1 MRKEVIGPS
10 QLFAMIVLFEMGTAL
25 VVPIGLESGH
35 AVWLSI
41 LIALPGGVML
51 YMIYN
56 DLYRQFPNLL
66 ISGYT
71 IKILGKFIGWPLSL
85 LYIPVLM
92 FNGARNLRE
101 AGDLL
106 ISSSYDRTPILI
118 INSIMVI
125 AVMYILNKG
134 IEVFSRTAEIYF
146 WIIMIMGLVCN
157 GVVIV
162 AGLVDFNNLFPLH
175 FDDWVDA
182 LRSAY
187 PNIWIFPYGEL
198 VCFTTVLP
206 HFSKSRKSKRTGVAA
221 IILSGFLLCFTHA
234 IEISVL
240 GVDIYSRAAFPIF
253 TTITL
258 VNVANFIQRL
268 DALVILTLIIGV
280 FFKMSIYCYAATVI
294 TADLF
299 KVKDYR
305 RLVMPVGV
313 IVLFTSFISTENYS
327 SHLNEGKMFLKYILP
342 VLCAVVPILLFLVHH
357 LRKRFGWYK

>member
-10 QLFAMIVLFEMGTAL
+10 QLFAMIVLFELGTAL
-25 VVPIGLESGH
+25 VVPIGLKSGH

-41 LIALPGGVML
+41 LMALPGGVLL
-51 YMIYN
+51 YLIYY
-56 DLYRQFPNLL
+56 DLYRQFPEL
-66 ISGYT
+66 IMSGYT
-71 IKILGKFIGWPLSL
+71 QKILGKAIGWPLSL

-92 FNGARNLRE
+92 FNGSRNLRE

-106 ISSSYDRTPILI
+106 ISSTYDRTPILV
-118 INSIMVI
+118 INAIMVI

-134 IEVFSRTAEIYF
+134 IEVFARTAEIYF

-157 GVVIV
+157 FIVIA
-162 AGLVDFNNLFPLH
+162 AGLVDVKHLFPLQA
-175 FDDWVDA
+175 DDWWDA
-182 LRSAY
+182 LSSAY
-187 PNIWIFPYGEL
+187 PSIWIFPFGEL
-198 VCFTTVLP
+198 VCMTTVLP
-206 HFSKSRKSKRTGVAA
+206 HFNKPRKAKRAGVMAV
-221 IILSGFLLCFTHA
+221 ILSGLLLTFTHA

-240 GVDIYSRAAFPIF
+240 GENIYSRAAFPIY

-299 KVKDYR
+299 KVQDYR
-305 RLVMPVGV
+305 KLVVPVGV
-313 IVLFTSFISTENYS
+313 IVLFSSFMSAENYT
-327 SHLNEGKMFLKYILP
+327 SHLNEGRAFLKYILP
-342 VLCAVVPILLFLVHH
+342 LLCAVIPILLFLVHH
-357 LRKRFGWYK
+357 VRKRFGWYR